1 MVLMHTWF
9 GGTRMIDMLVGA
21 RCRGY
26 VEQSDQAEFVCRAL
40 QHNSFPRT
48 LYCKQRHN
56 YQLSDYHGEPS
67 Q

>member
-26 VEQSDQAEFVCRAL
+26 VEQSDQAEFVCRTL

-48 LYCKQRHN
+48 LYCK
-56 YQLSDYHGEPS
+56 
-67 Q
+67 